1 MESDIDLYVN
11 SLRFEKGLSHH
22 TIAAY
27 ASDLAQGLLYFRRAG
42 LASWQQLT
50 EAQFIDFLHQRSKA
64 DKPASFAR
72 RLVTWRGFLSFL
84 ARRQAWAHRPWEVV
98 QSPKLPFR
106 LPKFLSLEEIEHIM
120 AMPDLATP
128 IGKRDRALLE
138 LLYASGLRISE
149 LVGLTFSQL
158 RLAEGFVVPLGKGKK
173 ERVVPFGKSAHHFLA
188 LYLEAARPAL
198 SKHARHDSVF
208 ISLKGT
214 PLSRQGVW

>member
-72 RLVTWRGFLSFL
+72 RLAVFSFL
-84 ARRQAWAHRPWEVV
+84 PCPKAGVGPPAVGSRPVSEIAV
-98 QSPKLPFR
+98 
-106 LPKFLSLEEIEHIM
+106 SL
-120 AMPDLATP
+120 A
-128 IGKRDRALLE
+128 
-138 LLYASGLRISE
+138 
-149 LVGLTFSQL
+149 
-158 RLAEGFVVPLGKGKK
+158 
-173 ERVVPFGKSAHHFLA
+173 
-188 LYLEAARPAL
+188 
-198 SKHARHDSVF
+198 
-208 ISLKGT
+208 
-214 PLSRQGVW
+214 